1 MSYSFTVSEQTLNE
15 DENTITETP
24 VVSVG
29 VGSLSL
35 VSYAAREARDLLSG
49 DKEYSVE
56 LVDNDDET
64 GRAIVRLSADG
75 DTVTTV
81 VGARL
86 AKLRKAVKASTEAG
100 TEA

>member
-1 MSYSFTVSEQTLNE
+1 MSYSFTVSEQAFNE
-15 DENTITETP
+15 EENTITETP
-24 VVSVG
+24 VVSVS

>member
-1 MSYSFTVSEQTLNE
+1 MSYSFTVSEQTFNE
-15 DENTITETP
+15 DENTITEIP

-35 VSYAAREARDLLSG
+35 VSYAAREAKDILSD

-56 LVDNDDET
+56 LLDNADES
-64 GRAIVRLSADG
+64 GRALVRITADG
-75 DTVTTV
+75 NTASIV

-86 AKLRKAVKASTEAG
+86 AKLRKEAKATTAE
-100 TEA
+100 